1 MQRLTSL
8 EEEKLSLEEKVAELT
23 MQLKEAQVYCV
34 YLHVVE
40 LTPYIMQYN
49 TVC

>member
-8 EEEKLSLEEKVAELT
+8 EEEKVSLEEKVAELT
-23 MQLKEAQVYCV
+23 MQLKEVQVYSV

-40 LTPYIMQYN
+40 LVT
-49 TVC
+49 